1 MKKKIRKICLRL
13 IKEDMTTYE
22 FFIDYEKWVDWCN
35 KNNLEHGF
43 NSLRKFFFAKFN
55 KNIYNELVQIE
66 YLY

>member
-1 MKKKIRKICLRL
+1 MEKKIRKICLRL
-13 IKEDMTTYE
+13 IKDDMTTYE

-35 KNNLEHGF
+35 ENNLEQGF
-43 NSLRKFFFAKFN
+43 NSLRKFFFVKFN

>member
-1 MKKKIRKICLRL
+1 MEKKIRKICLRL
-13 IKEDMTTYE
+13 IKDDMTTYE

-35 KNNLEHGF
+35 ENNLEQGF
-43 NSLRKFFFAKFN
+43 NSLRKFFFEKFN